1 MKKTLIIT
9 VAIALV
15 VLGMIFLWV
24 QGTYNGLV
32 SSQEDVNRAWADV
45 QSTYQRRADLIP
57 NLVETVKGYAAHERE
72 VLTGVADARSRV
84 GQMVVSAE
92 NLTPEALRNF
102 QAAQQQLSGA
112 LTRLLA
118 VAEQYPDLK
127 ANQNFLDLQTQLEGT
142 ENRINVARSRF
153 NESAQGYNTRRRR
166 FPAIVI
172 ANLLGF
178 GLKPYFEAE
187 AGAERAPKVS
197 FQ

>member
-1 MKKTLIIT
+1 MKKALIIT
-9 VAIALV
+9 LAIALV
-15 VLGMIFLWV
+15 VLGMLFLWV

-45 QSTYQRRADLIP
+45 QSTYQRRTDLIP

-72 VLTGVADARSRV
+72 VLTGVADARGRV
-84 GQMVVSAE
+84 GQVVISAE

-112 LTRLLA
+112 LSRLLA
-118 VAEQYPDLK
+118 VAERYPDLK

-178 GLKPYFEAE
+178 ASKPYFEAE

>member
-1 MKKTLIIT
+1 MKKALL
-9 VAIALV
+9 IALGV
-15 VLGMIFLWV
+15 FLIVLLVLFSWV
-24 QGTYNGLV
+24 KGTYNGLV
-32 SSQEDVNRAWADV
+32 LAQENVNRAWADV

-72 VLTGVADARSRV
+72 VLTGVAEARGKV

-92 NLTPEALRNF
+92 NLTPEAIRNF

-112 LTRLLA
+112 LSRLLA

-142 ENRINVARSRF
+142 ENRINVARTRF
-153 NESAQGYNTRRRR
+153 NESAQGYNTRRRS
-166 FPAIVI
+166 FPTIVI
-172 ANLLGF
+172 ANLF
-178 GLKPYFEAE
+178 AFAPKPYFEAE
-187 AGAERAPKVS
+187 AGAAQAPKVS